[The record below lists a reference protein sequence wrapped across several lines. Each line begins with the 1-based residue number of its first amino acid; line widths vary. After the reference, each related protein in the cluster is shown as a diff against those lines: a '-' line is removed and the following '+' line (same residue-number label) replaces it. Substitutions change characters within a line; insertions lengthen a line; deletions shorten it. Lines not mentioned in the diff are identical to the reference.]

1 MEYTTLDQIIAKC
14 AEIKNKKVKDILT
27 TQNVLESQDKTQL
40 ENLIKK
46 EVFNIKLQKNNPN
59 NFEKLGIQ
67 LKVIGLIK
75 YKKPD
80 NEGRKYKAKE
90 IISLGTISDQVIL
103 NEPNFE
109 KSTLYNQMQ
118 KTLYVFYEYRYD
130 KPMSEWKIIYFKY
143 VELDAST
150 NIKTLVNDYELIFA
164 KIKKGKSEDLTHSS
178 TEELSI
184 TIPKTIQ
191 PKLEGPVSSWEFL
204 LKPNYVNKIFYSKSV
219 KVNDADVMFSIVNKI
234 QPFRGLTLGEIYKE
248 MNLPIPEAKN
258 QKDAIINKL
267 LNTKSYDEI
276 PNIKPSVFKIRNIEL
291 KNNGKLK
298 DEIALMNVND
308 NEFLNDVLF
317 NESELYTFLI
327 SYKFLFIV
335 WQKRGEES
343 VFKDVMLFQFD
354 NKLITKAEFVYNDT
368 KEKFLTGMELE
379 RVGDRTM
386 SNLIHKSSNIG
397 ILLRPHGQNSKDTMT
412 TPFGQVITKQQYW
425 LNSNEVERVIGNT
438 KEVNN
443 KDDK

>member
-1 MEYTTLDQIIAKC
+1 MEYTTLDQIIKKC
-14 AEIKNKKVKDILT
+14 AEIKNKKIKDILT
-27 TQNVLESQDKTQL
+27 SQNVLESQDKLQL

-67 LKVIGLIK
+67 LKVNGLIK

-90 IISLGTISDQVIL
+90 IISLGSISDQSIL
-103 NEPNFE
+103 DEPNFE
-109 KSTLYNQMQ
+109 KSALYNQMQ

-130 KPMSEWKIIYFKY
+130 KPMSEWKIIDFKY

-150 NIKTLVNDYELIFA
+150 NIKTLTDDYALISS
-164 KIKKGKSEDLTHSS
+164 KLKKGKVAELSQSS
-178 TEELSI
+178 SEELSI
-184 TIPKTIQ
+184 VISQESETSVT
-191 PKLEGPVSSWEFL
+191 SREFL
-204 LKPNYVNKIFYSKSV
+204 LKPNYVNKIFYSEGVKS
-219 KVNDADVMFSIVNKI
+219 NEGDVMFSIVSKV
-234 QPFRGLTLGEIYKE
+234 QPFHGLTIGEIYKE
-248 MNLPIPEAKN
+248 MQIPIPEAKN

-267 LNTKSYDEI
+267 LNTKSYDKV

-298 DEIALMNVND
+298 DEVALMNVNA
-308 NEFLNDVLF
+308 NEFLNDVPF

-368 KEKFLTGMELE
+368 KEKFLVGMDLE

-386 SNLIHKSSNIG
+386 SNLIHKSSNMG

-425 LNSNEVERVIGNT
+425 LNSSEVERVIGNI
-438 KEVNN
+438 KEASN
-443 KDDK
+443 KDVE

>member
-1 MEYTTLDQIIAKC
+1 MEYTTLDQIITKC

-27 TQNVLESQDKTQL
+27 SQNVLESHDQTQL
-40 ENLIKK
+40 ENLFKK

-67 LKVIGLIK
+67 LKVTGLIK

-90 IISLGTISDQVIL
+90 IISLGSISDQVIL
-103 NEPNFE
+103 GKPNFE

-130 KPMSEWKIIYFKY
+130 KPMSEWKIIDFKY

-150 NIKTLVNDYELIFA
+150 NIKTLANDYELIFA

-184 TIPKTIQ
+184 TIPKKIQ
-191 PKLEGPVSSWEFL
+191 PKLEGSVSSWEFL

-234 QPFRGLTLGEIYKE
+234 QPFHGLTIGEIYKE

-308 NEFLNDVLF
+308 NEFLNDVPF

-354 NKLITKAEFVYNDT
+354 NKLITKAQFVYNDT

-386 SNLIHKSSNIG
+386 SNLIHKSSNMG

-425 LNSNEVERVIGNT
+425 LNSNEVERVIT
-438 KEVNN
+438 IK
-443 KDDK
+443 

>member
-1 MEYTTLDQIIAKC
+1 MESHDQ
-14 AEIKNKKVKDILT
+14 
-27 TQNVLESQDKTQL
+27 TQL

-46 EVFNIKLQKNNPN
+46 EVFKIKLQKNNPN

-67 LKVIGLIK
+67 LKVTGLIK

-90 IISLGTISDQVIL
+90 IISLGSISDQVIL
-103 NEPNFE
+103 GKPNFE
-109 KSTLYNQMQ
+109 KSALYTQMQ

-130 KPMSEWKIIYFKY
+130 KPMSEWKIIDFKY

-164 KIKKGKSEDLTHSS
+164 KIKKGKSEDLNHSS

-184 TIPKTIQ
+184 TIPKKIQ
-191 PKLEGPVSSWEFL
+191 PKLEGSVSSWEFL

-234 QPFRGLTLGEIYKE
+234 QPFHGLTIGEIYKE

-276 PNIKPSVFKIRNIEL
+276 LNIKPSVFKIRNIEL

-308 NEFLNDVLF
+308 NEFLNDVPF

-343 VFKDVMLFQFD
+343 VFKDVMLFQFN

-397 ILLRPHGQNSKDTMT
+397 ILLRPHGQNSKDTMA

-425 LNSNEVERVIGNT
+425 LNSNEVERVIGNN
-438 KEVNN
+438 KEFE
-443 KDDK
+443 

>member
-1 MEYTTLDQIIAKC
+1 MEYTTLDQIITKC

-27 TQNVLESQDKTQL
+27 TQNVLESRDQTQL

-67 LKVIGLIK
+67 LKVTGLIK

-90 IISLGTISDQVIL
+90 IISLGTISNQVIL
-103 NEPNFE
+103 DEPNFE

-130 KPMSEWKIIYFKY
+130 KPMSEWKIIDFKY

-164 KIKKGKSEDLTHSS
+164 KIKKGKSEDLTHSL

-184 TIPKTIQ
+184 TIPKTTQ
-191 PKLEGPVSSWEFL
+191 PNLEGSAQSWEFL

-234 QPFRGLTLGEIYKE
+234 QPFHGLTIGEIYKE

-308 NEFLNDVLF
+308 SEFLNDVPF

-354 NKLITKAEFVYNDT
+354 NKLITKAQFVYNDT

-386 SNLIHKSSNIG
+386 SNLIHKSSNMG

-425 LNSNEVERVIGNT
+425 LNSNEVERVI
-438 KEVNN
+438 KI
-443 KDDK
+443 K

>member
-1 MEYTTLDQIIAKC
+1 MEYTTLDQIITKC

-27 TQNVLESQDKTQL
+27 TQNVLESHDQTQL

-59 NFEKLGIQ
+59 NFEKLGIKS
-67 LKVIGLIK
+67 KVTGLIK

-103 NEPNFE
+103 DEPNFE
-109 KSTLYNQMQ
+109 KSTLYKQMQ

-130 KPMSEWKIIYFKY
+130 KPMSEWKIIDFKY

-150 NIKTLVNDYELIFA
+150 NIKTLANDYELIFA

-191 PKLEGPVSSWEFL
+191 PNLESSAQSRVFL
-204 LKPNYVNKIFYSKSV
+204 LKPNYVNKIFYSEGI
-219 KVNDADVMFSIVNKI
+219 KVNDADVMFLIVNKI
-234 QPFRGLTLGEIYKE
+234 QPFHGLTIGEIYKE
-248 MNLPIPEAKN
+248 MNLPISEAKN

-308 NEFLNDVLF
+308 NEFLNDVPF

-354 NKLITKAEFVYNDT
+354 NKLIAKAEFVYNDT

-386 SNLIHKSSNIG
+386 SNLIHKSSNMG

-425 LNSNEVERVIGNT
+425 LNSNEVERVITN
-438 KEVNN
+438 
-443 KDDK
+443 

>member
-1 MEYTTLDQIIAKC
+1 MEYTTLDQIIKKC
-14 AEIKNKKVKDILT
+14 AEIKNKKIKDILT
-27 TQNVLESQDKTQL
+27 SQNILESQDKLQL

-67 LKVIGLIK
+67 LKVTGLIK

-90 IISLGTISDQVIL
+90 IISLGPISDQAIL
-103 NEPNFE
+103 DEPNFE
-109 KSTLYNQMQ
+109 KSALYNQIQ

-130 KPMSEWKIIYFKY
+130 KPMSEWKIIDFKY

-150 NIKTLVNDYELIFA
+150 NIKTLTDDYALISS
-164 KIKKGKSEDLTHSS
+164 KLKKGKMAELSQSS

-184 TIPKTIQ
+184 VISQ
-191 PKLEGPVSSWEFL
+191 ESEASVASREFL
-204 LKPNYVNKIFYSKSV
+204 LKPNYVNKIFYSEGVKS
-219 KVNDADVMFSIVNKI
+219 NEGDVMFSIVSKV
-234 QPFRGLTLGEIYKE
+234 QPFHGLTIGEIYKE
-248 MNLPIPEAKN
+248 MQIPIPEAKN

-267 LNTKSYDEI
+267 LNTKSYDKV

-298 DEIALMNVND
+298 DEVALMNVNA
-308 NEFLNDVLF
+308 NEFLNDVPF

-368 KEKFLTGMELE
+368 KEKFLVGMDLE

-386 SNLIHKSSNIG
+386 SNLIHKSSNMG

-425 LNSNEVERVIGNT
+425 LNSSEVERVIGNI
-438 KEVNN
+438 KEVSN
-443 KDDK
+443 KDVE

>member
-1 MEYTTLDQIIAKC
+1 MEYITLDQIIGKC

-27 TQNVLESQDKTQL
+27 SQNVLESQDKLQL

-67 LKVIGLIK
+67 LKVTGLIK

-90 IISLGTISDQVIL
+90 IISLGSISDQAIL
-103 NEPNFE
+103 DEPNFE
-109 KSTLYNQMQ
+109 KSALYNQMQ

-130 KPMSEWKIIYFKY
+130 KPMSEWKVIDFKY

-150 NIKTLVNDYELIFA
+150 NIKTLTDDYALISS
-164 KIKKGKSEDLTHSS
+164 KLKKGKVAELSQSS

-184 TIPKTIQ
+184 VISEASEASVT
-191 PKLEGPVSSWEFL
+191 SREFL
-204 LKPNYVNKIFYSKSV
+204 LKPNYVNKIFYSEGVKS
-219 KVNDADVMFSIVNKI
+219 NEGDVMFSIVSKV
-234 QPFRGLTLGEIYKE
+234 QPFHGLTIGEIYKE
-248 MNLPIPEAKN
+248 MQIPIPEAKN

-267 LNTKSYDEI
+267 LNTKSYDKV

-298 DEIALMNVND
+298 DEVALMNVNA
-308 NEFLNDVLF
+308 NEFLNDVPF

-368 KEKFLTGMELE
+368 KEKFLVGMDLE

-386 SNLIHKSSNIG
+386 SNLIHKSSNMG

-425 LNSNEVERVIGNT
+425 LNSSEVERVIGNI
-438 KEVNN
+438 KEASN
-443 KDDK
+443 KDVE